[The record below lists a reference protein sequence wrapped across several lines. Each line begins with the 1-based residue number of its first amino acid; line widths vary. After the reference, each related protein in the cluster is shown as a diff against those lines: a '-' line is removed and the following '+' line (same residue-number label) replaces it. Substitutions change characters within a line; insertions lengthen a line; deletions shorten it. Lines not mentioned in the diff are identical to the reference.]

1 MKVIVL
7 PLGEEHYA
15 FALDAVL
22 QVISA
27 PRVSRLPVVDASLL
41 GLVNVRGEIVPLFDL
56 AVLTG
61 TGNRGA
67 SDFAILVATS
77 QGPAALGVGVMP
89 ESAEVDEAAA
99 SEGPVDE
106 PKVYPVNGRLVTL
119 LEIEI
124 LLVKGRA
131 GLPRAS

>member
-1 MKVIVL
+1 VKVIVL

-15 FALDAVL
+15 FALDSVQ

-27 PRVSRLPVVDASLL
+27 PRVTRLPVADNSLL

-61 TGNRGA
+61 TGERGA

-77 QGPAALGVGVMP
+77 QGPAALGVAVMP

-99 SEGPVDE
+99 SDGPADE
-106 PKVYPVNGRLVTL
+106 PRVYPVAGRLVTL

>member
-1 MKVIVL
+1 VKVIVL
-7 PLGEEHYA
+7 PLGEEHYG
-15 FALDAVL
+15 FTLESVQ

-27 PRVSRLPVVDASLL
+27 PRVTRLPVADAALL

-56 AVLTG
+56 AVLMDTG
-61 TGNRGA
+61 KSGA
-67 SDFAILVATS
+67 SDFAILVSTS
-77 QGPAALGVGVMP
+77 LGPAALGVAAMP
-89 ESAEVDEAAA
+89 QSAEIDEAAA
-99 SEGPVDE
+99 SEGPPEE
-106 PKVYPVNGRLVTL
+106 PRVYPVGGRLVTL

>member
-15 FALDAVL
+15 FALDSVQ

-27 PRVSRLPVVDASLL
+27 PRVTRLPVADVSLL

-61 TGNRGA
+61 TGERGA
-67 SDFAILVATS
+67 AGFAILVATS
-77 QGPAALGVGVMP
+77 QGPAALGVAVLP
-89 ESAEVDEAAA
+89 ESAELDEAAG
-99 SEGPVDE
+99 SEGPEDE
-106 PKVYPVNGRLVTL
+106 PKVYPVAGRLVTL

>member
-15 FALDAVL
+15 FALDSVQ

-27 PRVSRLPVVDASLL
+27 PRVTRLPVADAALL

-61 TGNRGA
+61 DGEERCVRFRDPRRHQPGPGRARCRGDAGVGGDRRGA
-67 SDFAILVATS
+67 ASD
-77 QGPAALGVGVMP
+77 GP
-89 ESAEVDEAAA
+89 EE
-99 SEGPVDE
+99 E
-106 PKVYPVNGRLVTL
+106 PRVYPVAGRLVTL

>member
-1 MKVIVL
+1 VKVIVL

-15 FALDAVL
+15 FALDSVQ
-22 QVISA
+22 QVISD
-27 PRVSRLPVVDASLL
+27 PRVTRLPVADAALR
-41 GLVNVRGEIVPLFDL
+41 GLINVRGEIVPLFDL

-61 TGNRGA
+61 MGRPGA

-77 QGPAALGVGVMP
+77 QGPAALGLAVMP
-89 ESAEVDEAAA
+89 VSAEIDEAAA
-99 SEGPVDE
+99 SEGPEGE
-106 PKVYPVNGRLVTL
+106 PRIYPVAGRLVTL
-119 LEIEI
+119 LEVEI

>member
-15 FALDAVL
+15 FALDSVQ

-27 PRVSRLPVVDASLL
+27 PRVSRLPVVDTSLL
-41 GLVNVRGEIVPLFDL
+41 GLINVRGEIVPLFDL

-61 TGNRGA
+61 TGKRGA
-67 SDFAILVATS
+67 SDFAILVVTS
-77 QGPAALGVGVMP
+77 QGPAALGVAVMP
-89 ESAEVDEAAA
+89 ESADIDEAAA
-99 SEGPVDE
+99 SDGPEDE
-106 PKVYPVNGRLVTL
+106 PRVYPVAGRLVTL